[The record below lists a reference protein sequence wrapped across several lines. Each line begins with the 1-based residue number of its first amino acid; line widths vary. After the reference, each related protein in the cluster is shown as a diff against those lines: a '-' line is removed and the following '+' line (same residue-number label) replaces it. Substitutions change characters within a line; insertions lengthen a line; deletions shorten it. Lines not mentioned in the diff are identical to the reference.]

1 MTTIQFPA
9 DFLWG
14 ASTAA
19 HQIEGNNL
27 NSDWWQRE
35 VEPGSR
41 LAERSGDAADS
52 YHRYRDDIDMLAA
65 SGLRS
70 YRFSVEWARIEP
82 ERGMVSGA
90 ELAHYR
96 RMIQYCLDAGVT
108 PLVTL
113 HHFTNPRWF
122 VRDGGWLDPG
132 APDLFARYVETVLPI
147 LDGVSHVFTINE
159 PNILAMMI
167 GGEKGEEQ
175 LQAGALP
182 APDPVATEHLI
193 AAHRRAV
200 DLVRT
205 TGIPVGWPVAPQQ
218 FFADPGAE
226 EVLRAY
232 AHPRETVFLE
242 AARGDD
248 FVAVQAYTRTR
259 ITLDGPQP
267 APEGAEVTLT
277 GWEYYPPA
285 IAEAA
290 RLGHEITGLPVLVSE
305 NGIATADDA
314 RRIDY
319 TRDALRHL
327 HEAMEE
333 GTPILGYLHW
343 SLLDNYE
350 WGSFRPTFGLASW
363 SPETFERLPKP
374 SLAWLG
380 GVARD
385 GRLDVD

>member
-113 HHFTNPRWF
+113 
-122 VRDGGWLDPG
+122 
-132 APDLFARYVETVLPI
+132 
-147 LDGVSHVFTINE
+147 
-159 PNILAMMI
+159 
-167 GGEKGEEQ
+167 
-175 LQAGALP
+175 
-182 APDPVATEHLI
+182 
-193 AAHRRAV
+193 
-200 DLVRT
+200 
-205 TGIPVGWPVAPQQ
+205 
-218 FFADPGAE
+218 
-226 EVLRAY
+226 
-232 AHPRETVFLE
+232 
-242 AARGDD
+242 
-248 FVAVQAYTRTR
+248 
-259 ITLDGPQP
+259 
-267 APEGAEVTLT
+267 
-277 GWEYYPPA
+277 
-285 IAEAA
+285 
-290 RLGHEITGLPVLVSE
+290 
-305 NGIATADDA
+305 
-314 RRIDY
+314 
-319 TRDALRHL
+319 
-327 HEAMEE
+327 
-333 GTPILGYLHW
+333 
-343 SLLDNYE
+343 
-350 WGSFRPTFGLASW
+350 
-363 SPETFERLPKP
+363 
-374 SLAWLG
+374 
-380 GVARD
+380 
-385 GRLDVD
+385 